1 MPHGLSLDSEGNIWV
16 TDVGRHQ
23 VLKIDPNTHE
33 VLLEVGENMVP
44 GSDRTH
50 FCQPADVAV
59 LKSGEFFVAD
69 GYCNSRI
76 VKFSKEGKYITEW
89 SSEDERMPAHFFVPH
104 SLALNEA
111 SNLLCVADR
120 ENFRYDNNKIAIIIS
135 LILIISSNN

>member
-1 MPHGLSLDSEGNIWV
+1 MPHGLTLDSEGFIWV

-23 VLKIDPNTHE
+23 VLKIDPKTHE
-33 VLLEVGENMVP
+33 IVLEVGERLVP

-76 VKFSKEGKYITEW
+76 VKFSKDGTYLGEW
-89 SSEDERMPAHFFVPH
+89 SSEEVKMPAHFFVPH

-111 SNLLCVADR
+111 NNLMCVADR
-120 ENFRYDNNKIAIIIS
+120 ENFR
-135 LILIISSNN
+135 